1 MFDFATN
8 GFLDCSAMLGEHD
21 EESGH
26 SNGNEGGN
34 QPNPPDIVSML
45 IVSPSCCINR
55 VITDSIGQPDSPPG
69 EMARHPHSRL
79 ACVVHYSVSGGDN

>member
-21 EESGH
+21 EESRH

-45 IVSPSCCINR
+45 IVS
-55 VITDSIGQPDSPPG
+55 
-69 EMARHPHSRL
+69 HS
-79 ACVVHYSVSGGDN
+79 